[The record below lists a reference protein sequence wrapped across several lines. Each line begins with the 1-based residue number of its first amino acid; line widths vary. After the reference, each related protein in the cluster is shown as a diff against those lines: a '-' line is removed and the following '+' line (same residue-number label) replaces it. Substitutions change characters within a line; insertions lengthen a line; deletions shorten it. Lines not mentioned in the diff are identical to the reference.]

1 MLGSKV
7 DWPKSA
13 QVLFDDSSS
22 MEDDRLSFGQN
33 DYLPG
38 TSVTQATHA
47 LPEGLTLFH
56 PSGSRESKHSRVQL
70 HKLIHLIALVE
81 QGQSSIAFQ
90 MNSSTEYDIDGA
102 VLPLIDHR
110 DTMFV
115 QLECVHTNQLCKA
128 TSH

>member
-56 PSGSRESKHSRVQL
+56 PS
-70 HKLIHLIALVE
+70 IHLD
-81 QGQSSIAFQ
+81 QGRANTVGSSCT
-90 MNSSTEYDIDGA
+90 NSFT
-102 VLPLIDHR
+102 
-110 DTMFV
+110 
-115 QLECVHTNQLCKA
+115 
-128 TSH
+128 